1 MTSMPPKGRI
11 VFGITW
17 QGREPAEMAG
27 LTRLTD
33 WLSERVGIR
42 VVARVALSYSELR
55 QMVGSGQAHIAWV
68 PPIVYVQLEKDNAA
82 VPLVRIERQGQS
94 TFHAALIVRKDSPIE
109 NLDALFGASAAWVDR
124 WSASGYVIPRA
135 ILASRKLP
143 PELVFREERFY
154 GSHDAAIGAVL
165 SGRAHVA
172 GTYASLDDDG
182 RVIAGVW
189 NHIPGA
195 DGCLRALMTFG
206 SIPGDVIAARLDLDP
221 GLREALT
228 AAFVAACEDPEI
240 APIARA
246 IFGAESFREGPLDSE
261 SYDLLRA
268 AIEH

>member
-1 MTSMPPKGRI
+1 MPPKGRV
-11 VFGITW
+11 VFGLTW
-17 QGREPAEMAG
+17 QGREPTEIG
-27 LTRLTD
+27 LNKLTE
-33 WLSERVGIR
+33 WLSERAGIR
-42 VVARVALSYSELR
+42 VVARVALSYAELR
-55 QMVGSGQAHIAWV
+55 QMVDSGQAHIAWV

-94 TFHAALIVRKDSPIE
+94 TFHAALIVRQDSPIDT
-109 NLDALFGASAAWVDR
+109 LDALFGASAAWVDR

-143 PELVFREERFY
+143 PEIVFREERFY
-154 GSHDAAIGAVL
+154 GSHEAAIGAVL

-172 GTYASLDDDG
+172 GTHASLDEDG
-182 RVIAGVW
+182 SVISGVW

-206 SIPGDVIAARLDLDP
+206 SIPGDVIAARIDLEP
-221 GLREALT
+221 EIRRSLT
-228 AAFVAACEDPEI
+228 AALVGACADPEI
-240 APIARA
+240 GPIAKA

-268 AIEH
+268 TIER